1 MNRDRLTSRQLG
13 RLLWTGMLSPLFLLT
28 PGTLLS
34 SGAAWLT
41 ALLTGPPLCLLALTL
56 RRLARR
62 CPPGGPGELLAE
74 RLGRPG
80 RALSRLCGA
89 WMLFYAGL
97 LLRLGADRFVSA
109 VYPDSPPW
117 LFMAVMTAL
126 TLPAARDGLR
136 PLGRCA
142 ELFAPVLA
150 LVLGA
155 VFAASLALAD
165 PSLLRPGPGA
175 LVRACRDLPVC
186 WGVVSGCAL
195 FGFAGS
201 GRPAGEQRGF
211 LPAALALSAAGL
223 CLTASVTAVFG
234 PALAGQMN
242 HPFFVMARNLT
253 LFRPGER
260 TEALIAAQWVVSD
273 FLLLSALLRLAGR
286 ELGRAPDGRE
296 RTKLWPVWPVLMLA
310 CGLLC
315 GDRETAAA
323 LARAAVPVGN
333 GAVWLLLLGLS
344 LLKKE

>member
-165 PSLLRPGPGA
+165 LSLLRPGPGA

-186 WGVVSGCAL
+186 WGRSPGAHSS
-195 FGFAGS
+195 AS
-201 GRPAGEQRGF
+201 PE
-211 LPAALALSAAGL
+211 AAGRRGNSGAFCRRRWL
-223 CLTASVTAVFG
+223 CPPRGSASPPPSPPCSV
-234 PALAGQMN
+234 
-242 HPFFVMARNLT
+242 R
-253 LFRPGER
+253 RWR
-260 TEALIAAQWVVSD
+260 
-273 FLLLSALLRLAGR
+273 GR
-286 ELGRAPDGRE
+286 
-296 RTKLWPVWPVLMLA
+296 
-310 CGLLC
+310 
-315 GDRETAAA
+315 
-323 LARAAVPVGN
+323 
-333 GAVWLLLLGLS
+333 
-344 LLKKE
+344 